1 MLQRMLYCS
10 FDMDPRII
18 ISYLFENWNP
28 YVCCKY
34 KTISERYQGVEKYFF
49 LYRICVLITSNCT
62 VDNHCVKLK
71 HKHIFQLS
79 YDYLYLFIDCALS
92 NLFTQHVSRCWLCT
106 VSQCTFVIM
115 GYNLVLA
122 SSWCQIGYFKNL
134 FLSSLILLRNGSV
147 LDTNIWI
154 SIFKWIGND
163 NSKLNIN
170 RAVEQTLRHSLI
182 PLFFGTPFIFI
193 QNILGI

>member
-1 MLQRMLYCS
+1 M
-10 FDMDPRII
+10 
-18 ISYLFENWNP
+18 
-28 YVCCKY
+28 
-34 KTISERYQGVEKYFF
+34 
-49 LYRICVLITSNCT
+49 
-62 VDNHCVKLK
+62 
-71 HKHIFQLS
+71 S
-79 YDYLYLFIDCALS
+79 YDYLYLFIDYALS

-122 SSWCQIGYFKNL
+122 SSWCQIVYFKNL

-170 RAVEQTLRHSLI
+170 CAVEQTLRHSLI
-182 PLFFGTPFIFI
+182 PLFFGTPCMYVQLYFYQDKEGKTSWKLASKGSNKKIVLKMWKKSKNGGGRSAMKIRSPQFKT
-193 QNILGI
+193 